1 MWRFLNFSQILMDNH
16 KLVMIPIN
24 WFLCLKYDKNIKYA
38 WKILEFGCM
47 HTNKNIFLLFLNK

>member
-38 WKILEFGCM
+38 WKILEFGYM
-47 HTNKNIFLLFLNK
+47 HTNKNIFLLF